1 MIFKNIIRII
11 SIYKLYLFPVFF
23 FEMLYLIMGYKGN
36 KFSFSDNNIMTDNIP
51 CPYFFLIKIK
61 KTLKKENFN
70 KLVDFGCGSGRVIDF
85 FSKEFKDKEFMGIEY
100 FIEQFNY
107 CKNNFKNKSNI
118 EIIREDFRKIDLNK
132 INADCYFFNSPLKKE
147 EETLE
152 FVNTTLNKKAGKQIL
167 LIFINFQHEI
177 IQKIRDNSKFNSIN
191 SFKINKS
198 LGFDIFKVN

>member
-23 FEMLYLIMGYKGN
+23 FEIFYLIMGYKGN

-51 CPYFFLIKIK
+51 CPYLFLIKIK
-61 KTLKKENFN
+61 KTLEKENFN

-85 FSKEFKDKEFMGIEY
+85 FSKEFKDKEYMGIEY

-118 EIIREDFRKIDLNK
+118 EIIREDFRKIDLDK
-132 INADCYFFNSPLKKE
+132 INADCYFFNSPLKNE

-152 FVNTTLNKKAGKQIL
+152 FVNTTLNKKLGKQIL

-177 IQKIRDNSKFNSIN
+177 IQKLKDNSKFNNIN

-198 LGFDIFKVN
+198 LGFDVFKVN

>member
-23 FEMLYLIMGYKGN
+23 FEVLYLIMGYKGN

-85 FSKEFKDKEFMGIEY
+85 LSKEFKDKEYMGIEY

-118 EIIREDFRKIDLNK
+118 E
-132 INADCYFFNSPLKKE
+132 
-147 EETLE
+147 
-152 FVNTTLNKKAGKQIL
+152 FVNTTLNKKVGKQIL
-167 LIFINFQHEI
+167 LIFINFQHKI
-177 IQKIRDNSKFNSIN
+177 IQKIRDNSKFNSVN